1 MPWHIETGHPDC
13 GGYAVVKDSDG
24 QLVGCHRTRADAR
37 KQLAALNI
45 AEDIDN
51 SNERAVSYTPTAAM
65 RDEARRGLAWR
76 AEYGRGG
83 TLVGVARAR
92 DIANGRQL
100 PLQTVQR
107 MRSFFARHE
116 VDKQAQG
123 FNQGE
128 QGYPSAG
135 RIAWALWGGDAGYTW
150 AKNIIADAQTRDI
163 DELEDDD
170 ELDDELEDELENDDK
185 HGIIVDID
193 GTLITYSGQPR
204 TAVIEYVNSY
214 DGPIFIVSGRPISQR
229 VATRRLIDSLNIDY
243 EAIYLNDIGGTKAH
257 KKATAE
263 RLIRMYGIEVA
274 IENDLATRAMYSELG
289 IEYVIDPSLVKSFER
304 YNHARRLLAH
314 LLH

>member
-24 QLVGCHRTRADAR
+24 KLVGCHRTRADAR

-45 AEDIDN
+45 AE
-51 SNERAVSYTPTAAM
+51 PQ
-65 RDEARRGLAWR
+65 
-76 AEYGRGG
+76 
-83 TLVGVARAR
+83 AR
-92 DIANGRQL
+92 DIDTDM
-100 PLQTVQR
+100 P
-107 MRSFFARHE
+107 
-116 VDKQAQG
+116 D
-123 FNQGE
+123 
-128 QGYPSAG
+128 
-135 RIAWALWGGDAGYTW
+135 
-150 AKNIIADAQTRDI
+150 
-163 DELEDDD
+163 DELEDK
-170 ELDDELEDELENDDK
+170 LEDELENDDK

-204 TAVIEYVNSY
+204 TAVIDYVNAY
-214 DGPIFIVSGRPISQR
+214 DGPIFIVSGRPIMQR

-243 EAIYLNDIGGTKAH
+243 EAIYLNDIGDTKAH

-274 IENDLATRAMYSELG
+274 VENDLATRAMYSELG